1 MLSKA
6 KRKTQRVNGNHL
18 RVLGCL
24 TSWLSSFWLSADVR
38 GKRVQVVYGQG
49 LSPEKERR
57 KIAAI
62 MAPAQ
67 NFKHTISPRLQSPQ
81 EGGDLDFIASGTE
94 VDISS
99 ALVGKRPRRDLGEDN
114 DDDLQDMIHFI
125 SKRDIKIG
133 TEFLKKT
140 KGKLTKGEV
149 GGGSFQS
156 MGKTFKVIPS
166 NI

>member
-1 MLSKA
+1 MPGH
-6 KRKTQRVNGNHL
+6 KRK
-18 RVLGCL
+18 
-24 TSWLSSFWLSADVR
+24 
-38 GKRVQVVYGQG
+38 
-49 LSPEKERR
+49 
-57 KIAAI
+57 
-62 MAPAQ
+62 
-67 NFKHTISPRLQSPQ
+67 RLQSPQ

-99 ALVGKRPRRDLGEDN
+99 VLVGKRPRRDLGEDN